1 MRSNKSLRQLL
12 SVAMYALGVSG
23 CGGCPQNMVIIQVSG
38 LLPRITELYVT
49 MKLDGVPD
57 KNSMPVPESGTSA
70 FIVYQQM
77 ERFGIEVP
85 DNTQRIELDVKGFDP
100 ARDTVRQGQGS
111 LDLTQ
116 SRDLSIELVAP

>member
-1 MRSNKSLRQLL
+1 
-12 SVAMYALGVSG
+12 
-23 CGGCPQNMVIIQVSG
+23 
-38 LLPRITELYVT
+38 
-49 MKLDGVPD
+49 
-57 KNSMPVPESGTSA
+57 
-70 FIVYQQM
+70 M

-85 DNTQRIELDVKGFDP
+85 DNTQRLDLDVKGFDT